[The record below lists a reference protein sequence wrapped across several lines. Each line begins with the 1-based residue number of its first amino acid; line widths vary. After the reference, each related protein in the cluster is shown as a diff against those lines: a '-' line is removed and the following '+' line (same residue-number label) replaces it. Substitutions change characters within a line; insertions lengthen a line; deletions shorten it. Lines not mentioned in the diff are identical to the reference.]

1 VTHRF
6 TIRILPDRAPDFF
19 TSGVTYEV
27 QAMDL
32 DRPWLRVRLR
42 VRQYRDD
49 ETAELRLERVMFRTS
64 VDPGD
69 SAPGT
74 LTDLALT
81 ADWWKA
87 LFAEVLEHVTFHSPA
102 IDRDEGLL
110 HYGWEGEDIF
120 NTVDFDT
127 EVTTVPRAE
136 GSAAESPRR
145 GPQRPAM
152 EVDGAAVD
160 ELMQEIYEH
169 LEQVD
174 ADEEAE
180 DGDD

>member
-1 VTHRF
+1 M
-6 TIRILPDRAPDFF
+6 A
-19 TSGVTYEV
+19 G
-27 QAMDL
+27 
-32 DRPWLRVRLR
+32 
-42 VRQYRDD
+42 
-49 ETAELRLERVMFRTS
+49 
-64 VDPGD
+64 
-69 SAPGT
+69 
-74 LTDLALT
+74 LT
-81 ADWWKA
+81 AQSEWTGTPLKA

-110 HYGWEGEDIF
+110 HYGWEGEDVF

-160 ELMQEIYEH
+160 ELMQESCGGITD
-169 LEQVD
+169 VD
-174 ADEEAE
+174 YALLATS
-180 DGDD
+180 DDSGNNFFIILDTFLF